1 MQNKVNR
8 FFLIT
13 LALFAVV
20 IFIPHKVSAV
30 EEAGTVGIN
39 VAQLYSE
46 EQPNKRGV
54 LVVRRVEQGSSAEE
68 AGIQVGDIIVAVNG
82 TPVAGHDSNEIGRA
96 GLRASAGGSVRLTVV
111 KTGREPAE
119 MVLAFRTYPP
129 HLNPASDA
137 FFYSIPG
144 NWQMDPRYPFPLPWS
159 PMIAYK
165 GFEDLAF
172 APGFD
177 DTASPEY
184 HSYLILWWLEGSKP
198 LTAKGLQNDVIAY
211 FRGLAE
217 QRGRNNK
224 FTPDLSKV
232 LAEYHDSGEGP
243 KIFGGAPARSFSG
256 LVTLYDRHGKVITLH
271 SEITTSLCAA
281 ADHTAVYFAMSLE
294 PRPAALWSQLDA
306 VRDGFKCNR

>member
-1 MQNKVNR
+1 MQKKVNR
-8 FFLIT
+8 LSLIA
-13 LALFAVV
+13 LALFAVA
-20 IFIPHKVSAV
+20 IFIPRKVSAA
-30 EEAGTVGIN
+30 EQAGTVGIN
-39 VAQLYSE
+39 AAQLYSE

-54 LVVRRVEQGSSAEE
+54 LVVRRVEQGSSAAE
-68 AGIQVGDIIVAVNG
+68 AGIQIGDIIVAVNG

-119 MVLAFRTYPP
+119 MVLAFRPYPP

-159 PMIAYK
+159 PAIAYK

-198 LTAKGLQNDVIAY
+198 PTAEGLQNDMIAY

-224 FTPDLSKV
+224 FTPDLSKI
-232 LAEYHDSGEGP
+232 LAEYHDSGEGS
-243 KIFGGAPARSFSG
+243 KILGGTPAKSFSG